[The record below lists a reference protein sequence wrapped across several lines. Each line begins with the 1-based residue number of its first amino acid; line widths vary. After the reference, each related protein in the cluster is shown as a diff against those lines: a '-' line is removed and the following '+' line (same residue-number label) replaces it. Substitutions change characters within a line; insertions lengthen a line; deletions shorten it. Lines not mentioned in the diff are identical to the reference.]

1 MKYDPYTIIRRPVIS
16 EKATLLV
23 ERQNKYVFEVA
34 PKANKIQIRKAVEDA
49 FKVSVTEVRTM
60 RVPGK
65 KKRVRLQLGH
75 TPEWKKAIVT
85 LKEGD
90 RIELF

>member
-1 MKYDPYTIIRRPVIS
+1 MKYDPYVIIRRPVVS
-16 EKATLLV
+16 EKATLLS
-23 ERQNKYVFEVA
+23 EKQNKYVFEVA
-34 PKANKIQIRKAVEDA
+34 PNANKIQVKKAVEDL
-49 FKVSVTEVRTM
+49 FKVSVTKVRTM

-65 KKRVRLQLGH
+65 QKRVRLQVGR